1 MKWEAQE
8 EIIVIKYYLQNVNC
22 WRNNIHDLM
31 KQLKD
36 AGFVNR
42 DINSVRMRI
51 SNISSIHAGVGL
63 SHASKQ
69 TRDLYD
75 KIINEY

>member
-8 EIIVIKYYLQNVNC
+8 ETIVIKYYLQNVNN
-22 WRNNIHDLM
+22 WRGNIGDLM
-31 KQLKD
+31 EQLKD

-42 DINSVRMRI
+42 DVNSVKMRI
-51 SNISSIHAGVGL
+51 SNISSIHTGVGL

-69 TRDLYD
+69 TRDLYN
-75 KIINEY
+75 KIANK

>member
-1 MKWEAQE
+1 MKWESQE
-8 EIIVIKYYLQNVNC
+8 ETIVIKYYLQNVNN
-22 WRNNIHDLM
+22 WRDNIDDSM
-31 KQLKD
+31 KQLKE
-36 AGFVNR
+36 AGFINR

-51 SNISSIHAGVGL
+51 SNISSIHTGVGL

-75 KIINEY
+75 KLTKK